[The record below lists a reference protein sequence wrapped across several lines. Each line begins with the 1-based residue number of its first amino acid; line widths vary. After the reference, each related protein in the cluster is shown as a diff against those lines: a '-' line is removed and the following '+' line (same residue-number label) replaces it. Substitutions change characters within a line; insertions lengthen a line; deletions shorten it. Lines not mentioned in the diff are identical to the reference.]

1 MGNVAKCDV
10 TGQPVSLND
19 GVLVVNRET
28 GEWYFCSQEGEQ
40 QVPNKSSFPPVDR
53 AFDQEGLIDLL
64 ANLGEKPWFDPARF
78 FQKIVQL
85 KPY

>member
-1 MGNVAKCDV
+1 MGNVVKCDV

-28 GEWYFCSQEGEQ
+28 GQWYFCSQEGEE

-53 AFDQEGLIDLL
+53 VVDQEGLIDLL
-64 ANLGEKPWFDPARF
+64 AYLGNKPWFDPARF
-78 FQKIVQL
+78 FQKIAQL